1 MRRGCWPYG
10 TVLMFP
16 QDITPIAWYHLRSV
30 AVVRSSTFTHGGRIV
45 TSYVLPVFG
54 SAFTT
59 LSAVYCVHQPFPS
72 ASVAVP
78 YTKLPLQVG
87 LSKCIQLFVSGSNRF
102 APLFVA
108 PHTLPC
114 GSTSTVVSCPPPMF
128 SGGANIS
135 MVSVRGSRRPSG
147 PFPPSNQMMPLRSL
161 VIECDRRMPLP
172 SRMT

>member
-1 MRRGCWPYG
+1 
-10 TVLMFP
+10 MFP
-16 QDITPIAWYHLRSV
+16 QVITPLASYHSRS
-30 AVVRSSTFTHGGRIV
+30 ATVVRSSTFTHGGRIE

-87 LSKCIQLFVSGSNRF
+87 LSKCVQVFVTGSNRF

-114 GSTSTVVSCPPPMF
+114 GATSTVV
-128 SGGANIS
+128 
-135 MVSVRGSRRPSG
+135 R
-147 PFPPSNQMMPLRSL
+147 
-161 VIECDRRMPLP
+161 
-172 SRMT
+172 